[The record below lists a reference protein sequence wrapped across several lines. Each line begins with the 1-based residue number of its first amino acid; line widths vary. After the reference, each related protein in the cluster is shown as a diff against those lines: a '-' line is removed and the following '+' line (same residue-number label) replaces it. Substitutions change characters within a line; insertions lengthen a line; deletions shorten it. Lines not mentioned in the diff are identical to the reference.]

1 MRIVL
6 YASQS
11 KHKLTFFLL
20 IGYVYVT
27 IIDVMKGV
35 SSPANVGLTA
45 QEALDICYFAGQNR
59 KVCLFDLSEFNPLV
73 EDYRT
78 GKLVT
83 TMFYY
88 FALGLTQRKL

>member
-1 MRIVL
+1 VLIVL

-11 KHKLTFFLL
+11 PHKLTFILL
-20 IGYVYVT
+20 ICYVYVT
-27 IIDVMKGV
+27 IDVLKGV

-45 QEALDICYFAGQNR
+45 QEALDICYLAGQNR

-78 GKLVT
+78 GKLVA

-88 FALGLTQRKL
+88 FALGFTHRKL